1 MHANP
6 KEDLAKITMIYRH
19 APVIPKNR
27 HRSTAFITGLSF
39 KAGCAYASTVSHDCH
54 NMLVIGSDDK
64 AMALAANTL
73 RECSG
78 GISVVQDGRVLALMS
93 LPLAGLMSLKSVK
106 EAAGELEEIEKAL
119 KIIGCPH
126 ESVEMTISLLGLIV
140 LGELHLSNRGL
151 VELKDDNP
159 PRFVELFLPEGIKHV

>member
-1 MHANP
+1 
-6 KEDLAKITMIYRH
+6 
-19 APVIPKNR
+19 
-27 HRSTAFITGLSF
+27 
-39 KAGCAYASTVSHDCH
+39 
-54 NMLVIGSDDK
+54 
-64 AMALAANTL
+64 
-73 RECSG
+73 
-78 GISVVQDGRVLALMS
+78 RVLALMS

-151 VELKDDNP
+151 VELKDGNP
-159 PRFVELFLPEGIKHV
+159 PRFVELFDLKKETNDV